1 MIKLTKSMKVWM
13 LNNHPDKLL
22 LLQFGHTEIF
32 TKDMETEYLN
42 WCKTEDGK
50 KYLQGGELYEPPS

>member
-13 LNNHPDKLL
+13 SNNYADKLL

-42 WCKTEDGK
+42 WCKTKEGK